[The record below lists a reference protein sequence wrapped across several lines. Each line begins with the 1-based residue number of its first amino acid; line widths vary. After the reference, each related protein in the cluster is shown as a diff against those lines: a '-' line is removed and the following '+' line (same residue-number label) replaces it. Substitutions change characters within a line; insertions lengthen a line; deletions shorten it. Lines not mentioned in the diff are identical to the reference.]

1 MRRIG
6 GRWSGWSLGRG
17 APPPAPPPRFWS
29 SVAAVLPR
37 ALHTDLQFALV
48 HAVLYQPAPK
58 RLILFADWRQPEG
71 ARCQPIPSGANR
83 LGSKSGSKGNV
94 MDAEAVFFIAFMI
107 AIAPPSSGRNKKTPG
122 QRNKREGIQ
131 FTDSSRPSAS
141 RSRQN

>member
-1 MRRIG
+1 
-6 GRWSGWSLGRG
+6 
-17 APPPAPPPRFWS
+17 
-29 SVAAVLPR
+29 
-37 ALHTDLQFALV
+37 LQFALV
-48 HAVLYQPAPK
+48 HAVLYQPVPK

-71 ARCQPIPSGANR
+71 LGASR
-83 LGSKSGSKGNV
+83 YHPVPTGWVAKSGSKGNV